1 MNNNINNYNKI
12 YLDNKNIVKSNNNKK
27 LMNASYNR
35 QVFKHSILNSKLP
48 NYNNSNNNG
57 FKKDGYN
64 GISNKNFNK

>member
-1 MNNNINNYNKI
+1 
-12 YLDNKNIVKSNNNKK
+12 
-27 LMNASYNR
+27 MNASYNR

-64 GISNKNFNK
+64 R